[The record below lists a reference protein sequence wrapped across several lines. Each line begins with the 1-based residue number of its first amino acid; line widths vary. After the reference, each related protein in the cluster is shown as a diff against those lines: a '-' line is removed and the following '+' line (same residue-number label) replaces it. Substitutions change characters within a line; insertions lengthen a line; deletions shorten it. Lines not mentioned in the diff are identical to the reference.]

1 METVTLIETKNLR
14 FAYPQGN
21 HFHFPDLK
29 VKAANSFLI
38 SGPSGVGKT
47 TLLHLLAGI
56 LQPTDGEIWIN
67 QTNVA
72 SLGGRKLDEFR
83 GKNIGLVLQQ
93 NHFIQ
98 SLSVL
103 DNVLMANWLAT
114 QQKNVQKAKELLEKL
129 GIASQQNKATYQLS
143 VGQQQRLSIARALIN
158 EPKLLLADE
167 PTSSLDDHHAQSVI
181 ALLQELSVAY
191 GASLVVVSHDQR
203 LKEVIKDTVVLSNQ
217 ISSNS

>member
-1 METVTLIETKNLR
+1 MEIMTVLETKNLR
-14 FAYPQGN
+14 FTYPQGN
-21 HFHFPDLK
+21 HFHFPDIQ
-29 VKAANSFLI
+29 VQAANSFLI

-56 LQPTDGEIWIN
+56 LQPTDGEIWVN

>member
-1 METVTLIETKNLR
+1 METMTLLETKNVR
-14 FAYPQGN
+14 FAYSQGN
-21 HFHFPDLK
+21 HFHFPDIQ
-29 VKAANSFLI
+29 VPAAKSFLI
-38 SGPSGVGKT
+38 SGASGVGKT

-56 LQPTDGEIWIN
+56 LKPTDGEIWIN

-72 SLGGRKLDEFR
+72 SLMGRKLDEFR

-103 DNVLMANWLAT
+103 DNVLMANWLAS
-114 QQKNVQKAKELLEKL
+114 QQKNLSKAKELLEKL
-129 GIASQQNKATYQLS
+129 GIASQQHKATYQLS

-167 PTSSLDDHHAQSVI
+167 PTSSLDDHHAQTVI
-181 ALLQELSVAY
+181 QLLQELSVAY

-203 LKEVIKDTVVLSNQ
+203 LKDVIAEKVELTNQ
-217 ISSNS
+217 ISKA

>member
-1 METVTLIETKNLR
+1 MTLLETKNLR
-14 FAYPQGN
+14 FTYPQGN
-21 HFHFPDLK
+21 HFHFPDIQ
-29 VKAANSFLI
+29 VQAANSFLI

-56 LQPTDGEIWIN
+56 LQPTDGEIWVN

-217 ISSNS
+217 ISSYS

>member
-1 METVTLIETKNLR
+1 METMTLLETKNLR
-14 FAYPQGN
+14 FTYPQGN
-21 HFHFPDLK
+21 HFHFPDIQ
-29 VKAANSFLI
+29 VQAANSFLI

-56 LQPTDGEIWIN
+56 LQPTDGEIWVN

>member
-1 METVTLIETKNLR
+1 METMTLIETKNVR
-14 FAYPQGN
+14 FAYSQGN
-21 HFHFPDLK
+21 HFHFPDIQVPATK
-29 VKAANSFLI
+29 SFLI
-38 SGPSGVGKT
+38 SGASGVGKT

-56 LQPTDGEIWIN
+56 LKPTDGEIWIN

-72 SLGGRKLDEFR
+72 SLMGRKLDEFR

-103 DNVLMANWLAT
+103 DNVLMANWLAS
-114 QQKNVQKAKELLEKL
+114 QQKNLSKAKELLEKL
-129 GIASQQNKATYQLS
+129 GIASQQHKATYQLS

-167 PTSSLDDHHAQSVI
+167 PTSSLDDHHAQTVI
-181 ALLQELSVAY
+181 QLLQELSVVY

-203 LKEVIKDTVVLSNQ
+203 LKDVIAEKVELTNQ
-217 ISSNS
+217 ISKA

>member
-1 METVTLIETKNLR
+1 METMTLLKTKNLR
-14 FAYPQGN
+14 FAYPQGH
-21 HFHFPDLK
+21 HFHFPDIQVHERK
-29 VKAANSFLI
+29 SFLI

-56 LQPTDGEIWIN
+56 LQPTDGEIWVN

-72 SLGGRKLDEFR
+72 SIRGRKLDEFR

-98 SLSVL
+98 SLNVL

-143 VGQQQRLSIARALIN
+143 VGQQQRLNIARALIN

-167 PTSSLDDHHAQSVI
+167 PTSSLDDHHARTVI

-203 LKEVIKDTVVLSNQ
+203 LKEVIEDTVVLSNQ
-217 ISSNS
+217 ISSNF

>member
-1 METVTLIETKNLR
+1 MEIMTLLETKNLR
-14 FAYPQGN
+14 FTYPQGN
-21 HFHFPDLK
+21 HFHFPDIQ
-29 VKAANSFLI
+29 VQAANSFLI

-56 LQPTDGEIWIN
+56 LQPTDGEIWVN